1 MHLLMPGLEGSTL
14 GHHQLKYLLGRGGMA
29 EVYLAHDDH
38 LFRDVAIKVVH
49 TGRTEHFARFR
60 REAETI
66 GPLAHNH
73 ILPVFEYGEQDDWHY
88 LVMPYA
94 AHGTLADLLKKK
106 GALSPEEAGT
116 LLEQIA
122 SALQFAHERGV
133 LHRDIKPSNILLRD
147 DHYAYL
153 ADFGIAKSQDEINGL
168 TQVGT
173 VIGTPEYMAPELLEE
188 PASPSSDIYALGIV
202 LYQMLTGRVP
212 FEGKTAL
219 AVLHKHAQEPPL
231 RPSVINPAISP
242 AIEQVILS
250 ALEKDPRRRFRTPGA
265 LAKAYKQALQASTAS
280 PQSNIAPPLILRSP
294 AGTMATSASQA
305 TVQTPLQA
313 GLSVPPHTSYIPQP
327 AGRPRTIGRLVGIG
341 IAAAIILTL
350 LVLLLPNLLSTHTN
364 NQGHTGTQAATTPTA
379 APTSTSTTVTN
390 VCPDQSQVTIND
402 TANVLDTTQICSAVS
417 QWPYTL
423 TIYTTNTSSQDSNL
437 SNTAQS
443 LLTNANTVVMAIGI
457 DNSHDHPRPHISIIG
472 GDSVQISDTSYH
484 RAVEAFTRKAN
495 TGDYTNATIAA
506 IQVLQAGDQ
515 NQNQNAGN

>member
-1 MHLLMPGLEGSTL
+1 MPGLEGSTF

-94 AHGTLADLLKKK
+94 AYGTLADLLKKR

-202 LYQMLTGRVP
+202 LYQMLTGKVP

-219 AVLHKHAQEPPL
+219 AVLHKHVQEPPL
-231 RPSVINPAISP
+231 RPSVINPAIAP

-250 ALEKDPRRRFRTPGA
+250 AIEKDPRRRFRTSET
-265 LAKAYKQALQASTAS
+265 LAKAYKQALHTSTAS
-280 PQSNIAPPLILRSP
+280 PQINNASPLILRSP

-313 GLSVPPHTSYIPQP
+313 GLPVPPYASYMRQP
-327 AGRPRTIGRLVGIG
+327 AGKSRKIGRLVSIG
-341 IAAAIILTL
+341 FAAVIVLIL
-350 LVLLLPNLLSTHTN
+350 LVLLLPNLLSNHTN
-364 NQGHTGTQAATTPTA
+364 SQGHTGTQTATTPTTTI
-379 APTSTSTTVTN
+379 PTSTPAPTSTTVTN
-390 VCPDQSQVTIND
+390 VCPDQSQVTVND

-423 TIYTTNTSSQDSNL
+423 TIYTTNTSSQEGNL
-437 SNTAQS
+437 SDTAQS

-472 GDSVQISDTSYH
+472 GDSVQISNTRYH

-506 IQVLQAGDQ
+506 IQVLQADDQ
-515 NQNQNAGN
+515 NT

>member
-1 MHLLMPGLEGSTL
+1 
-14 GHHQLKYLLGRGGMA
+14 MA

-66 GPLAHNH
+66 GPLAHDH

-94 AHGTLADLLKKK
+94 AYGTLADLLKKR

-153 ADFGIAKSQDEINGL
+153 ADFGIAKSQDEINSL
-168 TQVGT
+168 TQVGI

-188 PASPSSDIYALGIV
+188 PASPSSDIYSLGIV

-212 FEGKTAL
+212 FEGKTTL

-250 ALEKDPRRRFRTPGA
+250 AIEKDPRRRFRTPEA
-265 LAKAYKQALQASTAS
+265 LAKAYKQALQVSTAS
-280 PQSNIAPPLILRSP
+280 PQANIASPLILRSP

-313 GLSVPPHTSYIPQP
+313 GLPVPPHASYIPQP
-327 AGRPRTIGRLVGIG
+327 AGGSRRVGRLVSIG
-341 IAAAIILTL
+341 FAAVIILIL
-350 LVLLLPNLLSTHTN
+350 LVLLLPNLLSVPTN
-364 NQGHTGTQAATTPTA
+364 NQGHTLTQAATTPTTA
-379 APTSTSTTVTN
+379 TPTSIPTSTAAAN
-390 VCPDQSQVTIND
+390 VCPGQSQVTIND
-402 TANVLDTTQICSAVS
+402 TANVLDTTQICSEVS

-423 TIYTTNTSSQDSNL
+423 TIYTTNTSSQDGSL

-472 GDSVQISDTSYH
+472 GDSVQISNTRYH

-515 NQNQNAGN
+515 NGGG